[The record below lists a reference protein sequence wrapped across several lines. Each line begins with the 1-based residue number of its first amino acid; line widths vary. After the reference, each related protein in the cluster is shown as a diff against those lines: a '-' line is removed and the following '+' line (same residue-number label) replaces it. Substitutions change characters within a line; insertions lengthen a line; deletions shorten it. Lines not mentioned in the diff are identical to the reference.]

1 MYKKKYTFQWIGHG
15 QHSFIL
21 VIKLVIFKM
30 TVEQKVL
37 VISSG
42 VEGREPGEK
51 FEILKL
57 FKESYE
63 TFDYV
68 CADRASQLLITNL
81 EINYLDGASL

>member
-1 MYKKKYTFQWIGHG
+1 
-15 QHSFIL
+15 
-21 VIKLVIFKM
+21 M